1 MSGPLWH
8 RLRLGSLGL
17 AIAILIACGDDEPA
31 GPEGV
36 GAATS
41 VVTVQLSLAGD
52 LEPFKVDGR
61 MEAFYMLSSPFIGE
75 TPAGTVVLPAGQRT
89 ATDEVI
95 VPDQTGTLRL
105 EEITFSPVVPFLCG
119 ASAPLDPR
127 IQSTTSIVLELCQPC
142 LIDPE
147 AIPDAC
153 EDQA

>member
-1 MSGPLWH
+1 MRGSLWH
-8 RLRLGSLGL
+8 RVRRGSLGL
-17 AIAILIACGDDEPA
+17 AIVILIACGDDDPA
-31 GPEGV
+31 GPEGA

-61 MEAFYMLSSPFIGE
+61 LRAFYMLSSPFIGE
-75 TPAGTVVLPAGQRT
+75 TTAGMVVLPAGQRT

-95 VPDQTGTLRL
+95 VPDQAGTLRL

-119 ASAPLDPR
+119 TSARLDPR
-127 IQSTTSIVLELCQPC
+127 IQSTISIVLELCQPC
-142 LIDPE
+142 LIDPD

-153 EDQA
+153 EN